1 MTTKL
6 QCLTCDATYK
16 NEDDPRLRRFYADGT
31 DEEVTDGSREPRE
44 GWGSRPIELRCEN
57 GHLLP
62 DEAWSRTAIVMAL
75 YGETRSGKDAFKNAV
90 VYSLEND
97 YLFYRGFHAELR
109 ESQQEEHRAVEP
121 AALNAPST
129 APVTAT
135 EPRKPVFFT
144 LTERQT
150 GTALNFT
157 LYNSSGEDNN
167 PARRLGKASPYLSKT
182 DVIVVMVPPPALPS
196 LPESVRSCGAN
207 DGDDQQ
213 TPAVTKT
220 IFRNLAKVI
229 SKEMNV
235 TRRRQLVVVVALT
248 KCDRY
253 SNVDGFDRSWL
264 QERPYSDRILEPLDI
279 AMYNEQKG
287 LHDFV
292 TRYGGGILLEHAA
305 EIGGKIF
312 MVALSGTG
320 SDNGSLRAPK
330 QLSAPNRSLDP
341 LLIALMR
348 RKLGRLTLADLSTS

>member
-1 MTTKL
+1 
-6 QCLTCDATYK
+6 
-16 NEDDPRLRRFYADGT
+16 
-31 DEEVTDGSREPRE
+31 
-44 GWGSRPIELRCEN
+44 
-57 GHLLP
+57 
-62 DEAWSRTAIVMAL
+62 
-75 YGETRSGKDAFKNAV
+75 
-90 VYSLEND
+90 
-97 YLFYRGFHAELR
+97 
-109 ESQQEEHRAVEP
+109 
-121 AALNAPST
+121 
-129 APVTAT
+129 VTAT

-167 PARRLGKASPYLSKT
+167 PARRLAKASPYLSKT

-196 LPESVRSCGAN
+196 LPESVRSGGAN

-213 TPAVTKT
+213 THAVTKT
-220 IFRNLAKVI
+220 IFRNLVKVV

-264 QERPYSDRILEPLDI
+264 QERPYGDRILDPVDI

-312 MVALSGTG
+312 IVALSGTG
-320 SDNGSLRAPK
+320 SDEGGLRAPK

-348 RKLGRLTLADLSTS
+348 RRLGRLTLADLSTS